1 MLSNYKKLNLSD
13 YSDVQDEA
21 AGVFEGVAATIQGDE
36 VIVRKQSEDDYDQ
49 EGDVKVSWEYVPAG
63 DKYTIFA
70 Q

>member
-1 MLSNYKKLNLSD
+1 M
-13 YSDVQDEA
+13 
-21 AGVFEGVAATIQGDE
+21 FEGVAATIQGDE
-36 VIVRKQSEDDYDQ
+36 VIVRKVSEDDYDQ

>member
-1 MLSNYKKLNLSD
+1 LSKNS
-13 YSDVQDEA
+13 
-21 AGVFEGVAATIQGDE
+21 VFINGDE
-36 VIVRKQSEDDYDQ
+36 VIVRKLSDDDYDQ